1 MTLPTD
7 LSNLRVDA
15 STSVRPE
22 LNSKPEYDVNDL
34 APDVPLLLLPVRI
47 ETRFGERTNG
57 RFATERVLRVR
68 IYPDEIVANSHE
80 PELTRD
86 EYDAGCAFW
95 RACWNAALDVQR
107 TAWTELLRLVPMP
120 RAAFVIHATKPS
132 NFRDRTH
139 SITDLLSS
147 ARMTDLS
154 RLRSSVPHTPPG
166 PTPPSPTEPD
176 EPIFPP
182 IGTVKTASWT
192 RAVRASMLPDRWIVL
207 AYRGSEM
214 VRPDEYE
221 PRMIHRAVS
230 SQVLQPLALTESPSQ
245 RAAREVVPAD
255 AEARGIAPIEMSSD
269 VLWTIDFDRAEQVG
283 MAVTIPR
290 LSDEDWDPAIGFDR
304 ILVVG
309 VRTGRDPEAVAREV
323 HELFMA
329 QRFTRGVSFVP
340 QGTATTNAGGKSTTF
355 PPDDPSGANSF
366 EVEVAPRHAEN
377 GDGERLARALGL
389 PSGALERV
397 SGAERQEHAAAGA
410 MARVLFPITLGH
422 FLQQLVNP
430 SDASAP
436 PYFTPSEVLGVRAF
450 FESTVRARGPF
461 SAFRVGNTP
470 YGVLPVVCTQ
480 TLEVPADSS
489 WVVRSLAD
497 AVRRVRPIWYTAS
510 ALAPAIQPG
519 RADPDADL
527 LRVLGLQASSV
538 AIGARTLVGPE
549 FVVQLLRYSG
559 LPYSHWISDPHGAQR
574 AGLTTLGRG
583 TWEPRLL
590 RSMFDPRLYRF
601 SHGLVARTGHDEAAP
616 LSAQDNYLAQSSEA
630 SIDALRRS
638 SLSSLRGTDAPLL
651 ARLVRHSVLSEIVRI
666 TFDVDLRDGRVTPAD
681 RQEPELI
688 QTNMYARRARP
699 PVWDRLARWGDAATM
714 KTLVERDPLGADLVG
729 LEHAL
734 MRLAALPAAELERL
748 FTETLDAVSHRLDP
762 WMTALATAKLDA
774 MRAARPTGLHVGAFG
789 WVERLRRR
797 PPSATRVLED
807 GTTAH
812 IQSRS
817 AGFVH
822 GPSLDHA
829 AAGAILKN
837 AWVTRE
843 GEPQRRYTIDLSSAR
858 VRTAESILDHMRA
871 GIPLGA
877 LLGYQVERG
886 LHDIDPTNDRMFV
899 ALRQRFAPV
908 ARKKDPRARPDLE
921 AAKIA
926 ARNVVDG
933 LALLRAYRADES
945 PSKESFLRSLRLPL
959 TPEQSDA
966 LLTVTRD
973 ADDTA
978 DALADALTAES
989 VFQLIRGNAG
999 RSVASLDALARA
1011 TRPPE
1016 LEVARYPRTGRTLT
1030 HRVLLVLGD
1039 DTPEVIGPWGSVAP
1053 TPRAVCDPLLE
1064 AWARSQLGNPDDTS
1078 CVVRFAKGDADAT
1091 SLHVRLSD
1099 LALGA
1104 LDVVALAATQPEPK
1118 QGSEIDRRVRLFVLS
1133 RYPGVSIESVRYDE
1147 GASSSARTFEQTL
1160 EVARA
1165 ISALLGRSRPFR
1177 IEDLAPSAL
1186 ANPTPAEATFSERD
1200 KERAQRAQRALVTLI
1215 RDLVRA
1221 LRTPPA
1227 SIEQAEDL
1235 HRQLQLAALYGV
1247 VGALPDLP
1255 VSSLAAPYGS
1265 LTTSAR
1271 SALAELQSRLEK
1283 AEAATNAREKARA
1296 IFGADFLFVSSVHPD
1311 GAVRTSLET
1320 ALEQA
1325 SSLGATTDQVRVWQA
1340 QATRVR
1346 ESLRALRT
1354 VTTYARAT
1362 GASTAPVSI
1371 VQLPTEPGDWWAAL
1385 PNRTATEAERQR
1397 TLLLSGRVSVALVDC
1412 GARVPGATAW
1422 SGLLLDDWVET
1433 IPLPDETTGIA
1444 AHYDDPGA
1452 EAPQTLLL
1460 AVPTRL
1466 DGWRFDDLVAT
1477 LHEALDNAR
1486 IRATEPETLV
1496 HFAQFLPA
1504 AYVTANVAGDV
1515 VSTLLTNAITVEQP
1529 S

>member
-7 LSNLRVDA
+7 LSNLHIDA
-15 STSVRPE
+15 SATVRPD
-22 LNSKPEYDVNDL
+22 LNPKPEFDVNDL

-47 ETRFGERTNG
+47 ETRFGERSNG
-57 RFATERVLRVR
+57 RFSTERVLRVR
-68 IYPDEIVANSHE
+68 IYPDEIFANSHE

-86 EYDAGCAFW
+86 EYNAGCTFW
-95 RACWNAALDVQR
+95 RASWNESAEVQR
-107 TAWTELLRLVPMP
+107 RAWTELLRLVPMP
-120 RAAFVIHATKPS
+120 RAAFVIRATKPS
-132 NFRDRTH
+132 NFRDRAH
-139 SITDLLSS
+139 RITDVLSS

-154 RLRSSVPHTPPG
+154 RLRSSAPLPP
-166 PTPPSPTEPD
+166 PAATEPD

-182 IGTVKTASWT
+182 IGTVKSASWT
-192 RAVRASMLPDRWIVL
+192 RAVTASMLPDRWIVL
-207 AYRGSEM
+207 AYRGTEM

-221 PRMIHRAVS
+221 PRLVHRAVS
-230 SQVLQPLALTESPSQ
+230 SQVLQPLALTETPSQ
-245 RAAREVVPAD
+245 HAARELVPAD
-255 AEARGIAPIEMSSD
+255 AEARGVAPIEMSRD
-269 VLWTIDFDRAEQVG
+269 VLWTIDFERAEQVG
-283 MAVTIPR
+283 MAVTIPH
-290 LSDEDWDPAIGFDR
+290 LSEEDWDPAIGFDR

-323 HELFMA
+323 HELLMA
-329 QRFTRGVSFVP
+329 QRFTRGVSFVA
-340 QGTATTNAGGKSTTF
+340 QGTATTNAGGKSTAF
-355 PPDDPSGANSF
+355 PPDDPSGEQSF

-377 GDGERLARALGL
+377 GDGARLARALGL
-389 PSGALERV
+389 PAGALDRV

-422 FLQQLVNP
+422 FLEQLVNP
-430 SDASAP
+430 SNASTP
-436 PYFTPSEVLGVRAF
+436 PYFTPSEVLDVRSF
-450 FESTVRARGPF
+450 FETTVRARGPF

-480 TLEVPADSS
+480 SLEVPADAP

-497 AVRRVRPIWYTAS
+497 AVRRARPIWRTAS

-519 RADPDADL
+519 RSDPDADL

-538 AIGARTLVGPE
+538 AVGARTLVGPE

-574 AGLTTLGRG
+574 AGLTTIDRAG
-583 TWEPRLL
+583 WEPRLL
-590 RSMFDPRLYRF
+590 RSMFDPRLYHF
-601 SHGLVARTGHDEAAP
+601 SHSLVARAGHNETAP
-616 LSAQDNYLAQSSEA
+616 LSAQDNYFSQSIEA

-651 ARLVRHSVLSEIVRI
+651 ARLVRHSTLSEIARI
-666 TFDVDLRDGRVTPAD
+666 TFDVNLRDGRVTPAD
-681 RQEPELI
+681 RQEHELI
-688 QTNMYARRARP
+688 QTSMYDRRMRP
-699 PVWDRLARWGDAATM
+699 PVWDHLAMWGEGATM
-714 KTLVERDPLGADLVG
+714 KTIIDRDPLGADLVG
-729 LEHAL
+729 FAHAL
-734 MRLAALPAAELERL
+734 GRLAALPAAELERL

-797 PPSATRVLED
+797 PPGGTRVLAN

-858 VRTAESILDHMRA
+858 VRTAEWILDHMRA

-886 LHDIDPTNDRMFV
+886 LHDIDPTNDRIFA

-908 ARKKDPRARPDLE
+908 ARKKDPRARPDLD

-945 PSKESFLRSLRLPL
+945 ASKESFLRSLRLPL
-959 TPEQSDA
+959 SPEQSDA
-966 LLTVTRD
+966 LLRVTRE

-1030 HRVLLVLGD
+1030 HRVVLVLGD
-1039 DTPEVIGPWGSVAP
+1039 QAPDEVGPWGAVAP

-1064 AWARSQLGNPDDTS
+1064 AWARRQLGDPDDTS
-1078 CVVRFAKGDADAT
+1078 CVVRCAKGDAEAT
-1091 SLHVRLSD
+1091 SLRVRLSD
-1099 LALGA
+1099 LGLGA
-1104 LDVVALAATQPEPK
+1104 LDVVALAATQPDPK

-1133 RYPGVSIESVRYDE
+1133 RYPGVSIESVRYDA
-1147 GASSSARTFEQTL
+1147 GASSSARTFGQTL
-1160 EVARA
+1160 EAARA
-1165 ISALLGRSRPFR
+1165 MSALLGRSRPLR
-1177 IEDLAPSAL
+1177 VEDLSPSAL
-1186 ANPTPAEATFSERD
+1186 ANPTPAAVTFSERD
-1200 KERAQRAQRALVTLI
+1200 KERAEKAQRALGSLV
-1215 RDLVRA
+1215 RNLVRA
-1221 LRTPPA
+1221 LRVPPA
-1227 SIEQAEDL
+1227 SIEHAEDL
-1235 HRQLQLAALYGV
+1235 HRQLQLASRYGV
-1247 VGALPDLP
+1247 VGALPDFPAANLD
-1255 VSSLAAPYGS
+1255 APYAS
-1265 LTTSAR
+1265 LITSAR
-1271 SALAELQSRLEK
+1271 STLTELQSRLEK
-1283 AEAATNAREKARA
+1283 AESASNAREKARA
-1296 IFGADFLFVSSVHPD
+1296 IFGADFLFVSSISPE
-1311 GAVRTSLET
+1311 GAVKAALET
-1320 ALEQA
+1320 ALEHA
-1325 SSLGATTDQVRVWQA
+1325 PSLGATADQVRVWQA

-1346 ESLRALRT
+1346 EPLRALRM

-1362 GASTAPVSI
+1362 SVAVAPVSI
-1371 VQLPTEPGDWWAAL
+1371 VQLPTEPGDYWAAL
-1385 PNRTATEAERQR
+1385 PNRVATDPERQR
-1397 TLLLSGRVSVALVDC
+1397 TLLLSGRVSVALVGC
-1412 GARVPGATAW
+1412 GARATGATEW
-1422 SGLLLDDWVET
+1422 SGLLLDEWVET

-1452 EAPQTLLL
+1452 EAPQTVLL

-1477 LHEALDNAR
+1477 LHETLDNAR